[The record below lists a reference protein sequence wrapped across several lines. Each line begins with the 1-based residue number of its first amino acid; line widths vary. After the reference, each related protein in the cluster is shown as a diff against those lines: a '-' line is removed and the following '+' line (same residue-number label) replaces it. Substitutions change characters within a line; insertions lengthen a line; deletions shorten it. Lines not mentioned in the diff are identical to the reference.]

1 MCLSESPIQTPK
13 LLVGCFPCVPLLSLF
28 LFLAHRHVVIKLHTE
43 QRSEHYF
50 IILRNHFFFDEH
62 MISMNTPGKRF
73 QRARDAGG
81 ISPATVAKK
90 YKAGNKPHYSAHIM
104 FL

>member
-1 MCLSESPIQTPK
+1 M
-13 LLVGCFPCVPLLSLF
+13 
-28 LFLAHRHVVIKLHTE
+28 VIKLYTE

-50 IILRNHFFFDEH
+50 IIILRNHFFFDEH

-73 QRARDAGG
+73 QRASDAGV